1 MFICILTFCE
11 VRILLVCLATGQIS
25 SLQYFIPLQEASI
38 SLVATLAYTIIK
50 YKFTGISVELYVLIL
65 NSLK

>member
-1 MFICILTFCE
+1 M
-11 VRILLVCLATGQIS
+11 CLAAGQIS

-50 YKFTGISVELYVLIL
+50 HKFKGISVELYVLIIE
-65 NSLK
+65 